1 RMDGDAIMR
10 EKMATFLLALGGVVL
25 FGGAARPAEATPI
38 DYDISFTASGFSPDT
53 SGVSTVS
60 GRFFIALDPDLQVID
75 HTSGIALD
83 YVSQQLDSQLSYN
96 YFPISTPVFPDLLQV
111 GGITGGASGL
121 AGTTGTGGGAAAG
134 HAGTA
139 SCPAGT
145 FICEDFEAYPTG
157 AAPAGIWSKN
167 TRGSGTIAVDAT
179 RAFSGANA
187 LHVTGTI
194 NADAA
199 HITTPVSGTG
209 NTTFVRFMMYTL
221 GYPSS
226 SGVHSHLARIGTT
239 ADSGPD
245 SAYSL
250 SSYNGTAIEK
260 VDSIYLR
267 DTTTHLNDA
276 NMKNRW
282 VCLEYEIDKTG
293 GVGKVVPHI
302 WVDGKEL
309 TLAAAGSSTHA
320 GTSTSWD
327 PIAFEKFT
335 IGLDGNQVDAVKGDF
350 WIDDVIVAP
359 SRVGCPK

>member
-1 RMDGDAIMR
+1 
-10 EKMATFLLALGGVVL
+10 GGPASTTGA
-25 FGGAARPAEATPI
+25 GGT
-38 DYDISFTASGFSPDT
+38 TA
-53 SGVSTVS
+53 
-60 GRFFIALDPDLQVID
+60 
-75 HTSGIALD
+75 
-83 YVSQQLDSQLSYN
+83 
-96 YFPISTPVFPDLLQV
+96 
-111 GGITGGASGL
+111 TGGATGAAGSAAATGGRGAGGSGTGGATGL
-121 AGTTGTGGGAAAG
+121 AGATGGAAAG
-134 HAGTA
+134 HSGTA
-139 SCPAGT
+139 GCPSGT

-157 AAPAGIWSKN
+157 AAPTGIWSKN
-167 TRGSGTIAVDAT
+167 TRASGTIAVDAT

-199 HITTPVSGTG
+199 HITTPISGTG

-335 IGLDGNQVDAVKGDF
+335 IGLDGNQADAVKGDF
-350 WIDDVIVAP
+350 WLDDVIIAS
-359 SRVGCPK
+359 SRIGCPK

>member
-1 RMDGDAIMR
+1 TR
-10 EKMATFLLALGGVVL
+10 
-25 FGGAARPAEATPI
+25 
-38 DYDISFTASGFSPDT
+38 SF
-53 SGVSTVS
+53 
-60 GRFFIALDPDLQVID
+60 
-75 HTSGIALD
+75 
-83 YVSQQLDSQLSYN
+83 
-96 YFPISTPVFPDLLQV
+96 
-111 GGITGGASGL
+111 
-121 AGTTGTGGGAAAG
+121 
-134 HAGTA
+134 
-139 SCPAGT
+139 
-145 FICEDFEAYPTG
+145 
-157 AAPAGIWSKN
+157 
-167 TRGSGTIAVDAT
+167 SGTK
-179 RAFSGANA
+179 S

-194 NADAA
+194 NGDAA
-199 HITTPVSGTG
+199 HITTPVAITA
-209 NTTFVRFMMYTL
+209 NTTFVRFMVYTL

-320 GTSTSWD
+320 GT
-327 PIAFEKFT
+327 
-335 IGLDGNQVDAVKGDF
+335 
-350 WIDDVIVAP
+350 
-359 SRVGCPK
+359 